1 MHSLTVESSIFIYSL
16 VFILGA
22 AIGSFLNVV
31 AYRFPKILFD
41 NNYKLI
47 SEFLIEESQ
56 KSQRFLSGIQL
67 LDKLLSRKD
76 AALLLEKKE
85 ILPTKGLWYLSTP
98 PSSCPNC
105 DHKIKFYENIP
116 ILGWLFLKGKCS
128 GCHQKI
134 SAQYPIVEFL
144 TGLLSVLVVSV
155 LGVNVEALCF
165 VFFTWT
171 MISLTLVDLEFRILP
186 DELTSP
192 MIWLGLIL
200 SYFGVISLS
209 FKAAFLGVI
218 IGYLSLWSINQ
229 LALLILKKEGIGA
242 GDFKLLAMIG
252 AWQGVGNLFNVILI
266 SSIAGAVVGV
276 VVQILRRKKDNK
288 DDAIPYGPFL
298 ALGSMIVLLCDL
310 NAESFFYLAR

>member
-1 MHSLTVESSIFIYSL
+1 MIEPTVFIYCV

-56 KSQRFLSGIQL
+56 KPQRFLSGIKL
-67 LDKLLSRKD
+67 LDKLLARKD
-76 AALLLEKKE
+76 ATSLLKKNE
-85 ILPTKGLWYLSTP
+85 ILPEQGLWYLSKP
-98 PSSCPNC
+98 QSSCPNC
-105 DHKIKFYENIP
+105 NHKIKFYENIP
-116 ILGWLFLKGKCS
+116 VLGWLFLKGKCS

-134 SAQYPIVEFL
+134 SAQYPIIEFL
-144 TGLLSVLVVSV
+144 TGLLSVLVVYK
-155 LGVNVEALCF
+155 LGLNIEALCF
-165 VFFTWT
+165 VFFTWII
-171 MISLTLVDLEFRILP
+171 ISLTLIDLEFRILP

-200 SYFGVISLS
+200 SYFGLISVS

-218 IGYLSLWSINQ
+218 IGYLSLWAINQ

-266 SSIAGAVVGV
+266 SSIAGAIVGII
-276 VVQILRRKKDNK
+276 VQILRKKKDNQ

-298 ALGSMIVLLCDL
+298 ALGSLIVLLCDL

>member
-1 MHSLTVESSIFIYSL
+1 MIEPTVFIYCV

-41 NNYKLI
+41 KNYQLI
-47 SEFLIEESQ
+47 SEFLIEESE
-56 KSQRFLSGIQL
+56 KPQRFLSGIKL

-76 AALLLEKKE
+76 AAKLLEKNE
-85 ILPTKGLWYLSTP
+85 VLQAKGLWYLSKP
-98 PSSCPNC
+98 QSSCPNC
-105 DHKIKFYENIP
+105 DHKIKFYENVP
-116 ILGWLFLKGKCS
+116 VLGWLFLKGKCS
-128 GCHQKI
+128 NCHQKI
-134 SAQYPIVEFL
+134 SAQYPIIEFL
-144 TGLLSVLVVSV
+144 TGLLSVLVVYR
-155 LGVNVEALCF
+155 LGLNVEALCF
-165 VFFTWT
+165 LFFSWV
-171 MISLTLVDLEFRILP
+171 MISLTLIDLEFRILP

-200 SYFGVISLS
+200 SYVGLISVP
-209 FKAAFLGVI
+209 FKAAFLGAI

-266 SSIAGAVVGV
+266 SSVTGAIVGI
-276 VVQILRRKKDNK
+276 VVQILRRKKDNQ

-298 ALGSMIVLLCDL
+298 ALGSMIVLLCGL

>member
-1 MHSLTVESSIFIYSL
+1 MTIDPNLFIYSV

-41 NNYKLI
+41 KNYKLI
-47 SEFLIEESQ
+47 SEFLIEESV
-56 KSQRFLSGIQL
+56 KPQRFLSGIKL
-67 LDKLLSRKD
+67 LDKLLARKD
-76 AALLLEKKE
+76 AAKLLEKNE
-85 ILPTKGLWYLSTP
+85 VLQAQGLWYLSKP
-98 PSSCPNC
+98 QSSCPNC
-105 DHKIKFYENIP
+105 DHKIKFYENVP
-116 ILGWLFLKGKCS
+116 VLGWLFLKGKCS
-128 GCHQKI
+128 NCHEKI
-134 SAQYPIVEFL
+134 SVQYPIIEFL
-144 TGLLSVLVVSV
+144 TGLLSVVVV
-155 LGVNVEALCF
+155 CTLGLNIEALCF
-165 VFFTWT
+165 LFFTWI
-171 MISLTLVDLEFRILP
+171 MISLTLIDLEFRILP
-186 DELTSP
+186 DELTNP

-200 SYFGVISLS
+200 SYFGLISVS
-209 FKAAFLGVI
+209 FKAAFLGAI

-266 SSIAGAVVGV
+266 SSIAGAVVGII
-276 VVQILRRKKDNK
+276 VQILRRKKDDQ

-310 NAESFFYLAR
+310 HAESFFYLTR

>member
-1 MHSLTVESSIFIYSL
+1 MIEPTVFIYCV

-56 KSQRFLSGIQL
+56 KPQRFLSGIKL
-67 LDKLLSRKD
+67 LDKLLARKD
-76 AALLLEKKE
+76 ATSLLKKNE
-85 ILPTKGLWYLSTP
+85 ILPEQGLWYLSKP
-98 PSSCPNC
+98 QSSCPNC
-105 DHKIKFYENIP
+105 NHKIKFYENIP
-116 ILGWLFLKGKCS
+116 VLGWLFLKGKCS

-134 SAQYPIVEFL
+134 SAQYPIIEFL
-144 TGLLSVLVVSV
+144 TGLLSVLVVYK
-155 LGVNVEALCF
+155 LGLNIEALCF
-165 VFFTWT
+165 VFFTWII
-171 MISLTLVDLEFRILP
+171 ISLTLIDLEFRILP

-200 SYFGVISLS
+200 SYFGLISVS

-218 IGYLSLWSINQ
+218 IGYLSLWAINQ

-266 SSIAGAVVGV
+266 SSIAGAIVGII
-276 VVQILRRKKDNK
+276 VQILRRKKDNQ

-298 ALGSMIVLLCDL
+298 ALGSLIVLLCDL

>member
-1 MHSLTVESSIFIYSL
+1 LILEPAIYIYSI

-41 NNYKLI
+41 ENYKLI
-47 SEFLIEESQ
+47 SEFLIEESE
-56 KSQRFLSGIQL
+56 KSQRFSSGINL
-67 LDKLLSRKD
+67 LDRLLTRKD
-76 AALLLEKKE
+76 AMKLLEKTE
-85 ILPTKGLWYLSTP
+85 VLPAQGLWYLSRP
-98 PSSCPNC
+98 QSSCPNC
-105 DHKIKFYENIP
+105 DYKIKFYENVP

-144 TGLLSVLVVSV
+144 TGLLSVLVVYR
-155 LGVNVEALCF
+155 LGLNIEALCF
-165 VFFTWT
+165 VFFTWI
-171 MISLTLVDLEFRILP
+171 MLSLTLIDLEFRILP
-186 DELTSP
+186 NELTSP
-192 MIWLGLIL
+192 MIWLGLLL
-200 SYFGVISLS
+200 SCFEIISVS
-209 FKAAFLGVI
+209 FKAAFLGAI
-218 IGYLSLWSINQ
+218 IGYLSLWLINQ
-229 LALLILKKEGIGA
+229 IALLVLKKEGIGA

-266 SSIAGAVVGV
+266 SSIAGAIVGI
-276 VVQILRRKKDNK
+276 VVQILRRKKDNQ

-298 ALGSMIVLLCDL
+298 VLGSMIVLLCDL

>member
-1 MHSLTVESSIFIYSL
+1 MILEPSIFIYSI

-41 NNYKLI
+41 QNYQLI
-47 SEFLIEESQ
+47 SGFLIEESQ
-56 KSQRFLSGIQL
+56 KPQRFLSGIKLLDQL
-67 LDKLLSRKD
+67 LARKD
-76 AALLLEKKE
+76 ATSLLEKKE
-85 ILPTKGLWYLSTP
+85 ILPEQGLWYLSKP
-98 PSSCPNC
+98 QSSCPNC

-116 ILGWLFLKGKCS
+116 VLGWLFLRGRCS

-144 TGLLSVLVVSV
+144 TGLLSVLVVYV
-155 LGVNVEALCF
+155 LGINIEALCF
-165 VFFTWT
+165 VFFTWI
-171 MISLTLVDLEFRILP
+171 MISLTLIDLEFRILP

-200 SYFGVISLS
+200 SYFEIISVS
-209 FKAAFLGVI
+209 FQVAFLGAI

-252 AWQGVGNLFNVILI
+252 VWQGVGNLFNVILI
-266 SSIAGAVVGV
+266 SSIAGALVGI
-276 VVQILRRKKDNK
+276 VVQILRRKKDNQ
-288 DDAIPYGPFL
+288 DDAMPYGPFL

>member
-1 MHSLTVESSIFIYSL
+1 MTIDPNIFIYSI

-31 AYRFPKILFD
+31 AYRFPKIIFD
-41 NNYKLI
+41 QNYQLI
-47 SEFLIEESQ
+47 SEFLIEESA
-56 KSQRFLSGIQL
+56 KPNRFLSGIKL
-67 LDKLLSRKD
+67 LDTLLLRKD

-85 ILPTKGLWYLSTP
+85 ILPEQGLWYLSKP
-98 PSSCPNC
+98 QSSCPNC

-144 TGLLSVLVVSV
+144 TGLLTVSV
-155 LGVNVEALCF
+155 VYVLGLNIEALCF
-165 VFFTWT
+165 IFFTWIL
-171 MISLTLVDLEFRILP
+171 ISLTLIDLEFRILP

-200 SYFGVISLS
+200 SYFEIISVS
-209 FKAAFLGVI
+209 FQAAFLGAI
-218 IGYLSLWSINQ
+218 IGYLSLWVINQ
-229 LALLILKKEGIGA
+229 VALLILKKQGIGT

-266 SSIAGAVVGV
+266 SSVAGAIIGI
-276 VVQILRRKKDNK
+276 VVQILRRKKDNQ

-298 ALGSMIVLLCDL
+298 ALGSMIVLLFDL
-310 NAESFFYLAR
+310 NAESFFYLT

>member
-1 MHSLTVESSIFIYSL
+1 MIESTVFIYYV

-41 NNYKLI
+41 KNYKLI
-47 SEFLIEESQ
+47 SEFLIEESE
-56 KSQRFLSGIQL
+56 KTQRFLSGIKL
-67 LDKLLSRKD
+67 LDKLLARKD
-76 AALLLEKKE
+76 SAKLLEKNE
-85 ILPTKGLWYLSTP
+85 VLQAKGLWYLSKP
-98 PSSCPNC
+98 QSSCPNC
-105 DHKIKFYENIP
+105 DHKIKFYENVP
-116 ILGWLFLKGKCS
+116 VLGWLFLKGKCS
-128 GCHQKI
+128 NCHQKI
-134 SAQYPIVEFL
+134 SAQYPIIEFL
-144 TGLLSVLVVSV
+144 TGLLSVLVVYR
-155 LGVNVEALCF
+155 LGLNVEALCF
-165 VFFTWT
+165 LFFSWV
-171 MISLTLVDLEFRILP
+171 MISLTLIDLEFRILP

-200 SYFGVISLS
+200 SYFGLISVP
-209 FKAAFLGVI
+209 FKAAFLGAI

-266 SSIAGAVVGV
+266 SSVAGAIVGI
-276 VVQILRRKKDNK
+276 VVQILRRKKDNQ

-298 ALGSMIVLLCDL
+298 ALGSMIVLLCGL

>member
-1 MHSLTVESSIFIYSL
+1 MIEPTVFINCV

-41 NNYKLI
+41 KNYQLI
-47 SEFLIEESQ
+47 SEFLIEESE
-56 KSQRFLSGIQL
+56 KPQRFLSGIKL
-67 LDKLLSRKD
+67 LDKLLARKD
-76 AALLLEKKE
+76 AAKLLEKNAV
-85 ILPTKGLWYLSTP
+85 LQAKGLWYLSKP
-98 PSSCPNC
+98 QSSCPNC
-105 DHKIKFYENIP
+105 DHKIKFYENVP
-116 ILGWLFLKGKCS
+116 VLGWLFLKGKCS
-128 GCHQKI
+128 NCHQKI
-134 SAQYPIVEFL
+134 SAQYPIIEFL
-144 TGLLSVLVVSV
+144 TGLLSVLVVYR
-155 LGVNVEALCF
+155 LGLNVEALCF
-165 VFFTWT
+165 LFFSWV
-171 MISLTLVDLEFRILP
+171 MISLTLIDLEFRILP

-200 SYFGVISLS
+200 SYFGLISVP
-209 FKAAFLGVI
+209 FKAAFLGTI

-266 SSIAGAVVGV
+266 SSIAGAVVGI
-276 VVQILRRKKDNK
+276 VVQVLRRKKDNQ